1 MLNGID
7 IYIYI
12 VKKYTVFITPKNFC
26 FINRSNFFLFCFFF
40 KWGGGVELINKSPKQ
55 L

>member
-26 FINRSNFFLFCFFF
+26 FINRSHFFLLLFFF
-40 KWGGGVELINKSPKQ
+40 KGGGVELINKSPKQ

>member
-12 VKKYTVFITPKNFC
+12 YCEEVYSVITPTNFC
-26 FINRSNFFLFCFFF
+26 FINRSDFFSFVFF
-40 KWGGGVELINKSPKQ
+40 KGGGG
-55 L
+55 

>member
-12 VKKYTVFITPKNFC
+12 VKKYSVFKHQKNFVSLTEV
-26 FINRSNFFLFCFFF
+26 IFFFFCFFLR
-40 KWGGGVELINKSPKQ
+40 GGGGRTNK
-55 L
+55 

>member
-26 FINRSNFFLFCFFF
+26 FINRSDFFLLLFFF
-40 KWGGGVELINKSPKQ
+40 KGGGVELINKSPKQ

>member
-1 MLNGID
+1 MVL

-12 VKKYTVFITPKNFC
+12 VKKYTVFKHQKNFVSLTEV
-26 FINRSNFFLFCFFF
+26 IFFFFCFFF
-40 KWGGGVELINKSPKQ
+40 KGGGVELINKSPKQ